1 MGLSL
6 TVRNVNPLQNQN
18 HLSKHRPLW
27 RLSVSAVLWTEH
39 FQAKPPQARRH
50 SALYACPS
58 FVSFLSW
65 SPTWSSHVLAPSPA
79 CLIQTRVAFFSSP

>member
-27 RLSVSAVLWTEH
+27 RLSVSAVLWNEH

-50 SALYACPS
+50 SALCKVFSLLMALWLCVFLPS
-58 FVSFLSW
+58 
-65 SPTWSSHVLAPSPA
+65 
-79 CLIQTRVAFFSSP
+79 